1 METLSGCENGVEP
14 TPKGSSAITLQA
26 FTGQD
31 LRLHHKLLYIQK
43 YSEVLLDN
51 PNLKQDEICKIT
63 GIKKHTLRRYM
74 KELGITSFYKHDLT
88 ISRKYQKA
96 SINTKKLQS
105 KDPKRVDYTLEAAK
119 ECNRLQ
125 RSPKNNISQSSPR
138 RVPSMVGYAPIP
150 RGSNK
155 GGQKV
160 INPDSEVLIHTES
173 DNYEVESTPWGSFT
187 KADLDRGKALV
198 NDNPFMNRITLMDK
212 KRRRINRDIN
222 EQSKH

>member
-1 METLSGCENGVEP
+1 MRYGRE
-14 TPKGSSAITLQA
+14 IT
-26 FTGQD
+26 GED
-31 LRLHHKLLYIQK
+31 LRLQHKLVYIQK
-43 YSEVLLDN
+43 YSEALLN
-51 PNLKQDEICKIT
+51 RPNLKQDEICQMT
-63 GIKKHTLRRYM
+63 GINKHTLRRYM
-74 KELGITSFYKHDLT
+74 KELGIASFYKHDLT
-88 ISRKYQKA
+88 IPRKYQKA
-96 SINTKKLQS
+96 SISTKKLQAN
-105 KDPKRVDYTLEAAK
+105 DQAAK
-119 ECNRLQ
+119 ECNR
-125 RSPKNNISQSSPR
+125 PKNNISQSSPR
-138 RVPSMVGYAPIP
+138 RVPSN
-150 RGSNK
+150 NK